1 MTMIIFRGVPEKTIN
16 GVWLLNYSS
25 KIPVYT
31 QITQSFF
38 YKSHLCTISHLCTA
52 WFSHLCTNR
61 HLCTN
66 LYIDEILY
74 IDDNLYID
82 ETIPKN
88 NARPNFFTAIFFLFD
103 PELTK
108 IYKNNERKMG
118 WSHLCTDYHLCTIS
132 HLCTDLYIDD
142 N

>member
-1 MTMIIFRGVPEKTIN
+1 MKMIIFRRVSEKQPMEYRYLTTL
-16 GVWLLNYSS
+16 VQ
-25 KIPVYT
+25 IPVYT
-31 QITQSFF
+31 QVTQICF

-82 ETIPKN
+82 ETIPSKN
-88 NARPNFFTAIFFLFD
+88 NWCYFINL
-103 PELTK
+103 L
-108 IYKNNERKMG
+108 
-118 WSHLCTDYHLCTIS
+118 
-132 HLCTDLYIDD
+132 
-142 N
+142 

>member
-1 MTMIIFRGVPEKTIN
+1 MTMIIFRGVPEKQPTEYGSLAIL
-16 GVWLLNYSS
+16 VQ
-25 KIPVYT
+25 IAVYT
-31 QITQSFF
+31 QVTQSFF

-82 ETIPKN
+82 ETIPKVN
-88 NARPNFFTAIFFLFD
+88 RNTTQRGILRS
-103 PELTK
+103 K
-108 IYKNNERKMG
+108 
-118 WSHLCTDYHLCTIS
+118 H
-132 HLCTDLYIDD
+132 
-142 N
+142 